1 MTQID
6 YSKIE
11 INIQKITMNFMLSVY
26 FYILQFLV
34 FLSFFHEY
42 SFLFLLAV
50 IGSTFIVIR
59 YIYNVCI
66 HTNMAPLFIFISLLI
81 LVWLHFSYLF
91 LY

>member
-42 SFLFLLAV
+42 SNL
-50 IGSTFIVIR
+50 
-59 YIYNVCI
+59 
-66 HTNMAPLFIFISLLI
+66 
-81 LVWLHFSYLF
+81 
-91 LY
+91 